1 MSRPWI
7 RSWAS
12 APVYPPPGGF
22 HGCPVLDRTAP
33 VRSAG
38 DIAAASRRATR
49 SAISLNRPRDLA
61 SSSANRRPEKRN
73 GIVMC
78 ATTSRTRQPAQ
89 SVGSSQLGA
98 GSPARTSAS
107 SARWAAIMSLM
118 VSIAVTSPRE
128 EGVYVPATTGP
139 LRKWTF

>member
-1 MSRPWI
+1 M
-7 RSWAS
+7 
-12 APVYPPPGGF
+12 
-22 HGCPVLDRTAP
+22 LDRTAP

-49 SAISLNRPRDLA
+49 SAISLNRPRDFA

-98 GSPARTSAS
+98 GRPARTSAS

-139 LRKWTF
+139 WRKWTFQPDQF